1 MHDEAFYRDIVGALR
16 RSAQFE
22 KRAAA
27 GDLTAL
33 QTKAVHDL
41 DLLGRLKEAVDVAP
55 LMSAAKRGLM
65 FGGAA
70 TIPAVAGGSYL
81 LHKAHKERE
90 QTVEDIRNKA
100 LQVALGV
107 GGIGAGLMGLH
118 HALGSRGQAN
128 AGAPPPAAAPA
139 TPTNGAMAGLKP
151 APSGAPSQL
160 TPEEMDGLQMQALSP
175 EDMYALQSLSPEE
188 LQMLFKQS
196 SVDAGPTLKK
206 LATVAYLD
214 VLLEGTEQHE
224 KTASVQRDMH
234 ALRLLNAE
242 HGAQLLRELLGVA

>member
-1 MHDEAFYRDIVGALR
+1 MHDEAFYRDIVGALH

-33 QTKAVHDL
+33 QTKAIHDL
-41 DLLGRLKEAVDVAP
+41 DLLGRLKEAVEVAP

-118 HALGSRGQAN
+118 HALGSRGSAN
-128 AGAPPPAAAPA
+128 AGATPPAAAPL
-139 TPTNGAMAGLKP
+139 TPSPPMAPTTGMPEGAGL
-151 APSGAPSQL
+151 
-160 TPEEMDGLQMQALSP
+160 TP

-196 SVDAGPTLKK
+196 SVDAGPTLQK
-206 LATVAYLD
+206 LATVAYLE

>member
-1 MHDEAFYRDIVGALR
+1 MHDEAFYRDIVGALH

-41 DLLGRLKEAVDVAP
+41 DLLGRLKEAVEVAP
-55 LMSAAKRGLM
+55 LMNAAKRGLM

-118 HALGSRGQAN
+118 HALGSRGPAN
-128 AGAPPPAAAPA
+128 AGATAAPA

-151 APSGAPSQL
+151 SPGSSPSQL
-160 TPEEMDGLQMQALSP
+160 MPEEMDGLQMQALSP
-175 EDMYALQSLSPEE
+175 EDMYALQALSPEE

-196 SVDAGPTLKK
+196 SVDAGPTLQK
-206 LATVAYLD
+206 LATVAYLE

>member
-1 MHDEAFYRDIVGALR
+1 MHDEAFYRDIVGALH

-33 QTKAVHDL
+33 QTKAIHDL

-118 HALGSRGQAN
+118 HALGSHGQAHPSTPAPASTN
-128 AGAPPPAAAPA
+128 SAATGLQPPTGAPP
-139 TPTNGAMAGLKP
+139 
-151 APSGAPSQL
+151 QL
-160 TPEEMDGLQMQALSP
+160 MPEEMDGLQMQALSP

-188 LQMLFKQS
+188 LQMLFKQG
-196 SVDAGPTLKK
+196 SVDPRSTLTK

-214 VLLEGTEQHE
+214 VVLEGTEQHE
-224 KTASVQRDMH
+224 KTASVQQDMH

>member
-16 RSAQFE
+16 RSVQFE

-27 GDLTAL
+27 GDLAAL
-33 QTKAVHDL
+33 QSKAVHDL
-41 DLLGRLKEAVDVAP
+41 DLLGQLKEAVEAGP
-55 LMSAAKRGLM
+55 LMTAAKRGLM

-118 HALGSRGQAN
+118 HALGSRSQAN
-128 AGAPPPAAAPA
+128 PSTPAPTSTNGAAAGLQPAPGAPP
-139 TPTNGAMAGLKP
+139 
-151 APSGAPSQL
+151 QL
-160 TPEEMDGLQMQALSP
+160 MPEEMDGLQMQALSP

-188 LQMLFKQS
+188 LQMLFKQG
-196 SVDAGPTLKK
+196 SVDPRSTLTK

-214 VLLEGTEQHE
+214 VVLESTEQHE
-224 KTASVQRDMH
+224 KTASMQQDVH

>member
-27 GDLTAL
+27 GDLAAL
-33 QTKAVHDL
+33 QSKATHDL
-41 DLLGRLKEAVDVAP
+41 DLLGQLKEAVEAGP
-55 LMSAAKRGLM
+55 LMTAAKRGLM

-70 TIPAVAGGSYL
+70 TLPAVAGGSYL

-118 HALGSRGQAN
+118 HTLAN
-128 AGAPPPAAAPA
+128 RRADATPAAATPA
-139 TPTNGAMAGLKP
+139 PTNDATAGLQ
-151 APSGAPSQL
+151 PSPGAPSQL
-160 TPEEMDGLQMQALSP
+160 MPEEMDGLQMQALSP

-188 LQMLFKQS
+188 LQMLFKQG
-196 SVDAGPTLKK
+196 SVDPRSTLTK

-214 VLLEGTEQHE
+214 VVLESTEQQE
-224 KTASVQRDMH
+224 KTAGMQQDVH